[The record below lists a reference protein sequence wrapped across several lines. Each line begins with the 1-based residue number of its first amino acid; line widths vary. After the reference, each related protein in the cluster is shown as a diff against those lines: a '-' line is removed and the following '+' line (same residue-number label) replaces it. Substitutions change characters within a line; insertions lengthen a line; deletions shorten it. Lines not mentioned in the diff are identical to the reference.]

1 MTKKFDPTDREQQ
14 ILTEALRQAR
24 AHGYQNIQR
33 AAIADALGIA
43 HSLVNR
49 YFGTMSTL
57 RRDVMRAAVR
67 TECLAVIAQGIALRD
82 RHALKAPPAL
92 RERAI
97 ASLRP

>member
-1 MTKKFDPTDREQQ
+1 MTKRFDPTDRQEQ

-24 AHGYQNIQR
+24 ALGYQNIQR
-33 AAIADALGIA
+33 AAIADALGVA

-49 YFGTMSTL
+49 YFKTMPDL
-57 RRDVMRAAVR
+57 KRQVMRAAVR
-67 TECLAVIAQGIALRD
+67 TECLPVIAQGIALKD

-97 ASLRP
+97 ASLQS